1 MSRLIVTVLTGIYQQ
16 GRKEANVCG
25 CQCKLMFSMN
35 NFLTICF
42 GSNWVL
48 MFDLVCGLPVGIFL
62 TAASTTLFW
71 LARRTSLDC
80 LQSPLFLIFKSCLA
94 SIYKLSVITDPPFSQ
109 PLCPG
114 SDLHRSAVPF
124 HILFSYLWPLL
135 ILFYS
140 IYGL

>member
-1 MSRLIVTVLTGIYQQ
+1 MMSYTGYYYHSVLAWI
-16 GRKEANVCG
+16 RDSNF
-25 CQCKLMFSMN
+25 LMN

-48 MFDLVCGLPVGIFL
+48 IFDLVCGLPVGIFL

-71 LARRTSLDC
+71 LARRSSLDC
-80 LQSPLFLIFKSCLA
+80 EGGTWPYNRRFFLIFKSCLA

-109 PLCPG
+109 HLCPG

-124 HILFSYLWPLL
+124 HILFSCLWPLF
-135 ILFYS
+135 ILFCS